1 MTALGAIITNA
12 HSVSPSESIARM
24 ARALGAYGPDDTSQE
39 GGEGWALARLLCRLT
54 PEDHY
59 DQQPLPLSGG
69 SARLLF
75 DGRIDNRE
83 EVLSALG
90 RDGADASEWADS
102 TLLAMAIEEWGVAD
116 TLPRLCGPFALVHWD
131 VSRSVLTLA
140 RDEVG
145 YRPLFFTRQADF
157 IAVSSMPKGLHALPD
172 MDRAMNVAA
181 VALWFLKYPRSD
193 TTTLFE
199 HVERVPPGHL
209 VELSFSGQTVR
220 RWRDLETLTA
230 DRSRGFEVNLEAFD
244 TAMTQAVAA
253 QLRRVGGI
261 GGQLSSGLDTS
272 TVMGIAVR
280 QLPSTTPFHAFTA
293 APRDPSILPADRR
306 DWLDESRRAK
316 AIADRFPS
324 VRHHIVPNDG
334 TKLSTV
340 VARYTH
346 SLDAPLQL
354 PFHTCWFDAIGREA
368 RQKGVRVLLTGLSG
382 NVGFSAGC
390 GLVESTYRR
399 DNGLLAWLHLR
410 ARPLMRGEISWKA
423 WLRPCV
429 DHLPRRL
436 REGILKATG
445 RWRRMHEIERLSEE
459 VISRHDLAARQAEW
473 NGDFFHSKK
482 ARSLDPRLV
491 VYELLDVGV
500 FLKAL
505 LAETGVD
512 FRDPCGDNRVRRV
525 ALAVPQEQYMTPCD
539 RAFGRAL
546 FSRYVSPDLA
556 DEAVILSGRQNADM
570 AATLAAS
577 EDHIVETLER
587 GTSGPA
593 VFAPLAPE
601 ALSARIR
608 TLRSETGTL
617 HPGNF
622 GSHGDE
628 ARNIAW
634 QYAAQAFINSFNR
647 RNRPETI
654 ADGTTDEKSLI

>member
-1 MTALGAIITNA
+1 
-12 HSVSPSESIARM
+12 M
-24 ARALGAYGPDDTSQE
+24 ARALRAYGPDDTSQE
-39 GGEGWALARLLCRLT
+39 SGEGWALVRALCRLA
-54 PEDHY
+54 PEDHS
-59 DQQPLPLSGG
+59 DQQPLSLSGG
-69 SARLLF
+69 RARLVF

-90 RDGADASEWADS
+90 RDGADASAWADS

-131 VSRSVLTLA
+131 LNRSVLALA

-157 IAVSSMPKGLHALPD
+157 IAVSSMPKGLHALPEMARD
-172 MDRAMNVAA
+172 MNAAA
-181 VALWFLKYPRSD
+181 VAEWFLKYPRPD
-193 TTTLFE
+193 TKTVFE
-199 HVERVPPGHL
+199 HVERVQPGHL
-209 VELSFSGQTVR
+209 VELSFTGQTVR
-220 RWRDLETLTA
+220 QWRDLETLTV
-230 DRSRGFEVNLEAFD
+230 DRSRSFEENLEAFD
-244 TAMTQAVAA
+244 TAMSQAVAA

-261 GGQLSSGLDTS
+261 GGQLSSGIDTS
-272 TVMGIAVR
+272 TVMGIAMR
-280 QLPSTTPFHAFTA
+280 QLPPTTAFHAFTA

-324 VRHHIVPNDG
+324 VRHHIVPNDA
-334 TKLSTV
+334 TKLTTV
-340 VARYTH
+340 VARNTQAQ
-346 SLDAPLQL
+346 DAPVQL

-368 RQKGVRVLLTGLSG
+368 RRKGVRILLTGLSG

-390 GLVESTYRR
+390 GLVEPTYRR
-399 DNGLLAWLHLR
+399 DNGLVAWLSLR
-410 ARPLMRGEISWKA
+410 AGPLMRREISWRA
-423 WLRPCV
+423 WLRPSV

-459 VISRHDLAARQAEW
+459 TIRRHDIASRQAEW
-473 NGDFFHSKK
+473 NGDFFHSKR
-482 ARSLDPRLV
+482 ARSLDPRLI

-512 FRDPCGDNRVRRV
+512 FRDPCGDNRVRRL
-525 ALAVPQEQYMTPCD
+525 ALTVPQEQYMTPRD

-556 DEAVILSGRQNADM
+556 DEAIVLSGRQNADM
-570 AATLAAS
+570 AATLAAA
-577 EDHIVETLER
+577 EDHILETLER
-587 GTSGPA
+587 GASGPA
-593 VFAPLAPE
+593 VFAPLAP
-601 ALSARIR
+601 ATLSAQIR
-608 TLRSETGTL
+608 ALRSEMGTL
-617 HPGNF
+617 HGGNF
-622 GSHGDE
+622 GSHGDK

-634 QYAAQAFINSFNR
+634 QYAAQAFINTFNR
-647 RNRPETI
+647 RNDPETPSEG
-654 ADGTTDEKSLI
+654 ATDEAR